1 MAVAIVVMGVS
12 GSGKSTIGR
21 RIASRLG
28 FAFADADRY
37 HPEAN
42 IAKMAAGVPLT
53 DEDRQPWL
61 ERLRRLIE
69 EHAAEGRSL
78 VLACSALKESYRR
91 LLKGAEPAA
100 HVHFVYLRGDFDTIL
115 TRMRRRK
122 GHYMKASM
130 LQSQFRDLQEPEDAV
145 VVSVEHSVP
154 ASVQQALAGLAR
166 RGVRG
171 ERARAAGHG
180 RHTDGK
186 HTDRQS
192 TADRQ
197 DTDEEHREGKQ
208 DEEGKT

>member
-42 IAKMAAGVPLT
+42 IAKMAAGVPLN

-61 ERLRRLIE
+61 ERLRQLIE

-91 LLKGAEPAA
+91 SLKGAEPAA

-154 ASVQQALAGLAR
+154 ASVQRALAGLAR

-171 ERARAAGHG
+171 ERTRGAGQGKPTNGKHS
-180 RHTDGK
+180 DGK
-186 HTDRQS
+186 HS
-192 TADRQ
+192 
-197 DTDEEHREGKQ
+197 DEEHREAKQ